1 MWIYLKLFITIQPLR
16 VMTGPYFQSLHVM
29 TGHFSH
35 YAKWLKLSVIT
46 RNDWFHR
53 LTVTYISELNH

>member
-16 VMTGPYFQSLHVM
+16 VMTGPYFQSLREM

-35 YAKWLKLSVIT
+35 YAKKDTQI
-46 RNDWFHR
+46 
-53 LTVTYISELNH
+53 